1 MTAGARQPVQKPLLI
16 QAILGETKVCSRV
29 RISEPHAFCQTIPGV
44 RTIEQPLTADLNV
57 GLPGEDKV
65 FIWQRTW
72 PQNMEQQQMLI
83 KRNYLTVAEI
93 DDDPLRWREYHEGN
107 DFFAFR
113 ACHAVQTSTE
123 PLAEYLRQFNPHVA
137 VFPNQIA
144 YLPPP
149 RRYDAGK
156 PITLFFGALNREQD
170 WQDIIPVLNGI
181 LAQWRSKVVV
191 QVIHDR
197 LFFDALQTPYKEFI
211 PFCQYEEYQQM
222 LHAADIALLP
232 LSPTRFNSM
241 KSDLKFLECAAHG
254 VVALA
259 SPTVY
264 EATIVDGITGLI
276 YHTPEEFA
284 QYLQSLLEGGQW
296 RHRLAGKAYEWVKT
310 HRLLGAHYHLRIEWY
325 NNLLN
330 NYGVLTEEIY
340 RRLRRN

>member
-1 MTAGARQPVQKPLLI
+1 VQKPLLI
-16 QAILGETKVCSRV
+16 QAMLGETKVCSRV

-72 PQNMEQQQMLI
+72 PQNMKQQQMLI

-93 DDDPLRWREYHEGN
+93 DDDPLRWREYHEKN

-123 PLAEYLRQFNPHVA
+123 PLAHYLRQFNPHVA
-137 VFPNQIA
+137 VFPNQLA

-149 RRYDAGK
+149 RHYDDRR
-156 PITLFFGALNREQD
+156 PITIFFGALNREQD
-170 WQDIIPVLNGI
+170 WQVIMPVLNGI
-181 LAQWRSKVVV
+181 LAKWGSKVVV
-191 QVIHDR
+191 GVIHDR
-197 LFFDALQTPYKEFI
+197 QFFDALQTPHKKFI
-211 PFCQYEEYQQM
+211 PFCQYGAYQQM
-222 LHAADIALLP
+222 LHSADIALLP
-232 LSPTRFNSM
+232 LEPTRFNSM

-264 EATIVDGITGLI
+264 DATIVDGVTGLI
-276 YHTPEEFA
+276 YQSKEDFG
-284 QYLQSLLEGGQW
+284 QYLQHLLADSQW
-296 RHRLAGKAYEWVKT
+296 RHSLAGTAYDWVRI
-310 HRLLGAHYHLRIEWY
+310 HRLLGDHYRSRIEWY
-325 NNLLN
+325 NSLLAQ
-330 NYGVLTEEIY
+330 YEVLTQEIY
-340 RRLRRN
+340 GRVGGGNESIP